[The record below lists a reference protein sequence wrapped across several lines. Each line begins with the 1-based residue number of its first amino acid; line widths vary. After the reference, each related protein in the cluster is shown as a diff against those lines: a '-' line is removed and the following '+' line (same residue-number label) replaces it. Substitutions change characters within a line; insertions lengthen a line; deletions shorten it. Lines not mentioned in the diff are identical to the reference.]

1 MTSMS
6 QYNRRNYF
14 IDKKMQTKYIVLV
27 IAVLVLH
34 TLIVLAA
41 VFLPYFL
48 MLSPDA
54 PLDTR
59 AEAAKA
65 FLLVHANAWPVI
77 VGIIIFFAIM
87 TLFVTHRIAGPIFRI
102 KRGIRD
108 IADGRLNERIHLR
121 KKDEFHDVA
130 EELNSLAERFSV
142 SFSVLKE
149 NSSLMA
155 GYIGEL
161 EREILEKRLE
171 ESTGRQIIRKIQ
183 ESRTAIQGI
192 LDRFHV

>member
-87 TLFVTHRIAGPIFRI
+87 TLFVTHRIAGPIFRL

-130 EELNSLAERFSV
+130 EELNSLAERFSE

-149 NSSLMA
+149 NSSLMV

-161 EREILEKRLE
+161 EREIMEKRLE